1 MFFTPQRRAAV
12 FAAAL
17 LPILAVACGPDGSTN
32 PDPAINAGGPSLTA
46 ADFGAGN
53 GLANFEHIE
62 VCKYGS
68 TADVTVDMQQA
79 IGNSSVTY
87 SFSDG
92 ECRVLGNF
100 DGTIGLGP
108 ADIQASESNIPA
120 GYQFDSVRTTIV
132 GRNGAS
138 GSVSTSTTNSY
149 SIVGA
154 NNDIGILLEFFNSQI
169 PTTGS
174 EGCTPGYWKVSQH
187 WDSWVGYTPSQTLE
201 SVFDVPDGLGYDNKT
216 LVQALSFQGGAGVSG
231 GAQILLRAG
240 VAALLNSASPGVDYT
255 MTTAEVI
262 AAVNAALASGDRATM
277 ITLAGQLDAD
287 NNLGCP
293 LN

>member
-1 MFFTPQRRAAV
+1 MSLTPQRRAAV

-53 GLANFEHIE
+53 GLANFEHVE

-87 SFSDG
+87 SFANG

-108 ADIQASESNIPA
+108 ADIQAAESNIPA
-120 GYQFDSVRTTIV
+120 GFQFDSLRVTVI

-138 GSVSTSTTNSY
+138 GSVTVGTTNGY

-154 NNDIGILLEFFNSQI
+154 NNDIGILLQFYNSQI
-169 PTTGS
+169 PTTGGG
-174 EGCTPGYWKVSQH
+174 EGCTPGYWKQPH
-187 WDSWVGYTPSQTLE
+187 HFDSWVGYTQGQLFS
-201 SVFDVPDGLGYDNKT
+201 SVFEDAYPGKT
-216 LVQALSFQGGAGVSG
+216 LLQVLSNNGNTAGEALG
-231 GAQILLRAG
+231 RHT
-240 VAALLNSASPGVDYT
+240 VAALLNASSGSGVSYD
-255 MTTAEVI
+255 MSTAEVI
-262 AAVNAALASGDRATM
+262 AAFNAAWPGTKNQLNAAKDVF
-277 ITLAGQLDAD
+277 AGFNEQ
-287 NNLGCP
+287 GCP

>member
-1 MFFTPQRRAAV
+1 MSFTPKGRAA
-12 FAAAL
+12 FIAAAL
-17 LPILAVACGPDGSTN
+17 LPILLVACGPDGSTN
-32 PDPAINAGGPSLTA
+32 PEPATGIGGPSLTA

-53 GLANFEHIE
+53 GLANFEHVE

-87 SFSDG
+87 SFADG

-108 ADIQASESNIPA
+108 ADIQAAESNIPA
-120 GYQFDSVRTTIV
+120 GYQFDSLRVTVI

-138 GSVSTSTTNSY
+138 GSVTVGTTNGY

-154 NNDIGILLEFFNSQI
+154 NNDIGILLQFYNSQI
-169 PTTGS
+169 PTTGGG
-174 EGCTPGYWKVSQH
+174 EGCTPGYWKQPH
-187 WDSWVGYTPSQTLE
+187 HFDSWVGYTQGQLFS
-201 SVFDVPDGLGYDNKT
+201 SVFEDAYPGLT
-216 LVQALSFQGGAGVSG
+216 LLQVLSNNGNTAGEALG
-231 GAQILLRAG
+231 RHT
-240 VAALLNSASPGVDYT
+240 VAALLNAASGSGVSYDL
-255 MTTAEVI
+255 TTAEVI
-262 AAVNAALASGDRATM
+262 AGFNAAWPGTKNQLNAQKAIFSGFNE
-277 ITLAGQLDAD
+277 Q
-287 NNLGCP
+287 GCP